1 MSKTIKLTED
11 DIRRIVD
18 KIISEQESNEGLF
31 DNIKDT
37 YRGVKGL
44 KRGYGMDYF
53 QNMSKLENLVKKLKR
68 LDEPNQKVMSELTQL
83 RAKVNSLNMPQQRK
97 NALLALIDNSIF
109 HFNKYSTI
117 NDQILSQI
125 KSLNLDSWN

>member
-1 MSKTIKLTED
+1 MKKTIKLTED
-11 DIRRIVD
+11 DIRKIVN

-53 QNMSKLENLVKKLKR
+53 QNMSKLENLVKKLKK

-109 HFNKYSTI
+109 HFNKYSTV

>member
-1 MSKTIKLTED
+1 MSKTIKLTEN
-11 DIRRIVD
+11 DIRRIVN

-31 DNIKDT
+31 DDIKDT

-53 QNMSKLENLVKKLKR
+53 QNMSKLENLVKKLKK

-83 RAKVNSLNMPQQRK
+83 RARVNGLNMPQQRK
-97 NALLALIDNSIF
+97 NALLALIDNSLF